1 MSKES
6 ALHDAIM
13 DVISN
18 GRTFLDSL
26 QKAADILADIKDTEL
41 KVNAVDELPEKSE
54 KSYTLEDVR
63 GVLAEKSQKGHT
75 AEVKALIVKF
85 GGNKLS
91 DISPNKYGELI
102 KLAEELD
109 NG

>member
-6 ALHDAIM
+6 ALHDAII

-26 QKAADILADIKDTEL
+26 QKTADVLADLKNTEL
-41 KVNAVDELPEKSE
+41 KANAVDVLPKKIE

-91 DISPNKYGELI
+91 DISPDKYGELI
-102 KLAEELD
+102 KLAEELG

>member
-26 QKAADILADIKDTEL
+26 QKAADILADNKDMEL
-41 KVNAVDELPEKSE
+41 KANNVDEQHEKAE

-91 DISPNKYGELI
+91 DISPDKYGELL